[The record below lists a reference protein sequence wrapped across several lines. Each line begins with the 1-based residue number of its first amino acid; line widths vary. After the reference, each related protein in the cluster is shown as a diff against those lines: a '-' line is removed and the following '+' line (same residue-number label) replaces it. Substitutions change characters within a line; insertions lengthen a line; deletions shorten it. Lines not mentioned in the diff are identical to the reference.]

1 MNNAALDG
9 EKRSRR
15 ILYAA
20 GGLFLLLYLLWLVWG
35 RGDPWERYWLGTLT
49 TLCTALAAALFA
61 HWNARRS
68 PGWLWLAA
76 GLSLWAAVDL
86 LRMLALLIEPA
97 FLYRLNVLD
106 ILYMLGVLVLSVGL
120 VKLPRSPR
128 ERIGRT
134 RLILDAL
141 ITTIAILALIYLL
154 VLQPWQ
160 SHSPPPG
167 NPAALAYPFGDLALL
182 LVLINLFLFSQPAR
196 GDATFGFL
204 LAAVL
209 AYMLSDMI
217 YANVLAQAAYLPG
230 GPVDF
235 GWVLGNLLMVAA
247 VLSRTRLR
255 LQANPRAARLLERG
269 LTRLQSM
276 LPLLSVLVLSWF
288 VILDWRL
295 NEVFNPPA
303 LWITLVLAIGIIARQ
318 GILTGEVEFEQYA
331 NLVNSVAEPAF
342 VCDGRGR
349 FRLVNPAF
357 IQAAGYL
364 QPRELL
370 GRSLDEFLEPP
381 EGLSSLPLPDSGE
394 AWNSETGW
402 SGETLL
408 RCKDGSLLPVFL
420 SLRPAGVPSA
430 PAGKDRFALAGTAH
444 DLSLQKQQQAAL
456 QAAYEQ
462 IARDHA
468 ELELLNTQLEQRV
481 SEKTADLSAAYA
493 RLEAQ
498 NQALL
503 QVDRLKS
510 DFVSLVSHELRAPLT
525 NIKSGI
531 ELLARGST
539 PREHEDRIIALV
551 QAEIERLTRFIE
563 SILDISA
570 LDAGRMPL
578 YPAPL
583 SLAAVARQ
591 LQAQVAHLPGA
602 GRVAWHIPAD
612 MPQVLADEQALT
624 SILFHLLDNA
634 FKYAPDS
641 PVAVSAGASGR
652 RAWIRVS
659 DRGPG
664 LPEDM
669 LPFLFERFYR
679 RNSADNREVY
689 GHGLGL
695 YLVRRL
701 LEAMQGEVSAEN
713 QPEGGA
719 CFTCWLPLVGEI
731 EEWEETSHQQDS
743 GRG

>member
-1 MNNAALDG
+1 MNNAAVDG
-9 EKRSRR
+9 EKGSRR
-15 ILYAA
+15 ILYVS
-20 GGLFLLLYLLWLVWG
+20 GGLFLSLYLLWLVWG
-35 RGDPWERYWLGTLT
+35 RGDPWERYWLGALT
-49 TLCTALAAALFA
+49 TLSTSLAAALFA
-61 HWNARRS
+61 HWKARRS
-68 PGWLWLAA
+68 SGWLWLAA

-86 LRMLALLIEPA
+86 LRMLALLIDPDL
-97 FLYRLNVLD
+97 LYRLNVLD
-106 ILYMLGVLVLSVGL
+106 ILYMLGVLALAVGL

-134 RLILDAL
+134 RLILDVL
-141 ITTIAILALIYLL
+141 ITTTASLALVYLL
-154 VLQPWQ
+154 VLQPWLAQ
-160 SHSPPPG
+160 SPSAG
-167 NPAALAYPFGDLALL
+167 NPAALAYPLGDLALF

-196 GDATFGFL
+196 GGTPFGFL
-204 LAAVL
+204 FAAIL
-209 AYMLSDMI
+209 AYTLSDMM
-217 YANVLAQAAYLPG
+217 YANLLARSAYLPG
-230 GPVDF
+230 GPADF
-235 GWVLGNLLMVAA
+235 GWVLGNLMMVSAA
-247 VLSRTRLR
+247 LARTRLR
-255 LQANPRAARLLERG
+255 LQWSPRAARLLERG
-269 LTRLQSM
+269 LIRLQSM

-295 NEVFNPPA
+295 NEGFNPLA
-303 LWITLVLAIGIIARQ
+303 LWITLILTIGIIARQ

-342 VCDGRGR
+342 VCDNRGR

-370 GRSLDEFLEPP
+370 GRSLDELLEPP
-381 EGLSSLPLPDSGE
+381 DGLSSLPLPDSGN

-402 SGETLL
+402 SGETVL
-408 RCKDGSLLPVFL
+408 RCKDGSLLPVYL
-420 SLRPAGVPSA
+420 SLRPAGGLSA
-430 PAGKDRFALAGTAH
+430 AGGRDRFALAGTAH

-539 PREHEDRIIALV
+539 AREHQDRIIALV

-578 YPAPL
+578 YPAPV
-583 SLAAVARQ
+583 SLGAVARQ
-591 LQAQVAHLPGA
+591 LQAQAAHLPVA
-602 GRVAWHIPAD
+602 GRVTWHIPAD

-624 SILFHLLDNA
+624 SALFHLLDNA

-641 PVAVSAGASGR
+641 PVTVSAGASGE
-652 RAWIRVS
+652 RAWIKVS

-664 LPEDM
+664 LPEET

-679 RNSADNREVY
+679 PDSADNREVY

-731 EEWEETSHQQDS
+731 EEWEETSHEQDS